1 VSSGGDL
8 LKPDLTAPG
17 VDVLAAVAPPG
28 HGGLSFDF
36 ESGTS
41 MATPHI
47 SGIAALIKSRNP
59 TWSPMAIKSA
69 IMTTASQVDNTGKPI
84 QRAGANASP
93 LDFGAG
99 HVTPAPA
106 FDPGLV
112 YDSSPIDWFRY
123 SCGINVHMKVG
134 PPPGEDICP
143 IVGTT
148 DPSDLNYPSIGI
160 GNVAGQQTVTRT
172 VTNVTKLSSTYVAKV
187 QAPAGFTVTV
197 NPPSIVVAAGRSVS
211 YQVTIKRTTGA
222 LGTWAFGSLSWLDL
236 RGHGVRSPI
245 AVRPVASGSKLLG
258 PTG

>member
-1 VSSGGDL
+1 
-8 LKPDLTAPG
+8 

-28 HGGLSFDF
+28 HSGLDFDL

-47 SGIAALIKSRNP
+47 SGIAALIRSKHP
-59 TWSPMAIKSA
+59 TWSPMAVKSA
-69 IMTTASQVDNTGKPI
+69 LMTTASQVDNDGKPI
-84 QRAGANASP
+84 QRGTADATP

-112 YDSSPIDWFRY
+112 YDSNELVWFRY

-134 PPPGEDICP
+134 PAPGEDICP
-143 IVGTT
+143 IVGSI

-160 GNVAGQQTVTRT
+160 GDLSGQQTVTRT
-172 VTNVTKLSSTYVAKV
+172 VTNVTDRSSTYVAKV
-187 QAPAGFTVTV
+187 QAPAGLTVTV
-197 NPPSIVVAAGRSVS
+197 NPPSIVVGPGKSVS
-211 YQVTIKRTTGA
+211 FQVTIKRTTGVLNA
-222 LGTWAFGSLSWLDL
+222 WAFGSLSWLDL

-245 AVRPVASGSKLLG
+245 AVRPVAA
-258 PTG
+258 